1 MRHLRAFL
9 VVVLL
14 PAAVAA
20 QAQTRPVVI
29 RASTVLDG
37 KGGVLRDVAIVIEG
51 TKIVRIDSNVSAATY
66 DLRGLTV
73 MPGWIDT
80 HTHIVTHFDRE
91 TGKVHSQK
99 VGETPQQSMLY
110 AVENAYK
117 TFMAGFTTIQSPGD
131 ELDKDLRDWIAEGR
145 IPGPRILTSLRAVTD
160 RTGDPAQIRAFIRK
174 AIADGGDFV
183 KIFATAS
190 IRDGGSQTMTDDQ
203 IRAACDEARALGKR
217 SIVHAQGPEG
227 AKAAVLAGCTS
238 IEHGNRLTDE
248 VLDLMVQRGTYFD
261 SNNHLLLHNYIEN
274 KAKYLGSGNF
284 TEEGFAYMEKGL
296 PVGNE
301 TFKRALAKNVKM
313 IFGTDGGAGA
323 HGRNFEELVYRVRD
337 GGQPPMAAIV
347 SATSLSA
354 ESLRMQDRIGSIA
367 PGMEADIIATAGNP
381 LDDITSV
388 RRVVFVMK
396 GGQVYKNEGTTGVLQ
411 GARPAAA
418 PSPAPPAVDVTAA
431 GIKAFIDK
439 LPKDRISDQPIRVAE
454 VGGYKVGVYGVFRPK
469 AMPGGA
475 IRHETS
481 VTEIYYMLEGTAALV
496 TGGKIPDEKS
506 TGASPNTKRPNFG
519 GSRIEGGVTRK
530 VVPGDVIV
538 IPGNLPHWWS
548 SLDSDI
554 RYLIFRPDPEG
565 LQPVR

>member
-1 MRHLRAFL
+1 MRVARTL
-9 VVVLL
+9 VLTSLL
-14 PAAVAA
+14 VPAVAGA
-20 QAQTRPVVI
+20 QSQPRPIVI

-37 KGGVLRDVAIVIEG
+37 KGAILRDVAIVVEG
-51 TKIVRIDSNVSAATY
+51 TRIARIDANVSAATY
-66 DLRGLTV
+66 DLRGVTV

-80 HTHIVTHFDRE
+80 HTHIATHFDRE
-91 TGKVHSQK
+91 TDRVHSAQVK
-99 VGETPQQSMLY
+99 ETPQQAMLY
-110 AVENAYK
+110 AAENAYK
-117 TFMAGFTTIQSPGD
+117 TFMAGFTTIQSPGA

-174 AIADGGDFV
+174 AIADGADFV

-190 IRDGGSQTMTDDQ
+190 IREGGAQTMSDDQ
-203 IRAACDEARALGKR
+203 IRAACGEAKALGKR

-274 KAKYLGSGNF
+274 KARYLGSGNF
-284 TEEGFAYMEKGL
+284 TEEGFTYMEKGL

-301 TFKRALAKNVKM
+301 TFKRALAKKVKM

-337 GGQPPMAAIV
+337 GGQPPMDAIV

-354 ESLRMQDRIGSIA
+354 ESLRMQDRIGAIA

-381 LDDITSV
+381 LDDITAV

-396 GGQVYKNEGTTGVLQ
+396 AGKVYKNE
-411 GARPAAA
+411 R
-418 PSPAPPAVDVTAA
+418 
-431 GIKAFIDK
+431 
-439 LPKDRISDQPIRVAE
+439 
-454 VGGYKVGVYGVFRPK
+454 
-469 AMPGGA
+469 
-475 IRHETS
+475 
-481 VTEIYYMLEGTAALV
+481 
-496 TGGKIPDEKS
+496 
-506 TGASPNTKRPNFG
+506 
-519 GSRIEGGVTRK
+519 
-530 VVPGDVIV
+530 
-538 IPGNLPHWWS
+538 
-548 SLDSDI
+548 
-554 RYLIFRPDPEG
+554 
-565 LQPVR
+565 